1 MNTPILQLLFK
12 GAAPEALFD
21 QVEHDLV
28 SLTTA
33 ALDEDELVPTEV
45 VDEFDTEFLMDWTR
59 PPERGEGKK

>member
-1 MNTPILQLLFK
+1 MNTPIIQLLFK

-33 ALDEDELVPTEV
+33 ALDEDERVPTQV
-45 VDEFDTEFLMDWTR
+45 VDEFASEFLMDWTR
-59 PPERGEGKK
+59 PPK